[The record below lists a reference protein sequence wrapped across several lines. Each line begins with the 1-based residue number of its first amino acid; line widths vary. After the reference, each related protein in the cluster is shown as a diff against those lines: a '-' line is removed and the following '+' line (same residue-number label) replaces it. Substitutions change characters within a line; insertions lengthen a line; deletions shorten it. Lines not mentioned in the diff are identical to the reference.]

1 MKYEPMTCGRCNGNG
16 KIIKR
21 GIQLELK
28 DSDFEDCPNCDG
40 TGELV
45 CISPKQWKEYQWLEK
60 IADELEAKHIEV
72 ADLKKN

>member
-1 MKYEPMTCGRCNGNG
+1 MKSEYMQCGRCAGNG

-45 CISPKQWKEYQWLEK
+45 CISRKSYEHYVRLMALEK
-60 IADELEAKHIEV
+60 ESVDMNK
-72 ADLKKN
+72 LK